1 MSFLSTLGKIFKVV
15 QIVAPTAEA
24 GLNIAASVTH
34 NDTLTSISTGLMIA
48 EQLLG
53 PGSGPQKK
61 TLATAVVKSIQPGLD
76 QAALGTS
83 IDTLVALLNQLT
95 TATAKLPV
103 IAPTPPV

>member
-1 MSFLSTLGKIFKVV
+1 VSFLSTLGKIFKVV

-24 GLNIAASVTH
+24 GLQIAAGVTH
-34 NDTLTSISTGLMIA
+34 NDTLTNISTGLMIA

-53 PGSGPQKK
+53 PNTGPQKK
-61 TLATAVVKSIQPGLD
+61 TLATAVVNSLQPGLD

-95 TATAKLPV
+95 EAAAKMPAK
-103 IAPTPPV
+103 APS